1 MWKANRIKTVRQS
14 KGRQRWHRHARRQ
27 AWWTVTMVGMV
38 RPTVAMGM
46 RPEVRWLE
54 KARHEGFGWMQR
66 HDRKISTKL
75 VNRWRSL
82 ICNEEKK
89 KICVCLEIVWN
100 PEMFID
106 YSKIAMIF
114 SVHDHN
120 NGTKSTYTQFHN
132 RDEICHSNFE
142 IPNICITSLNRW
154 IWHERIENWELNL
167 EEKNIFSIFVAFL
180 YVSFEVEGWKNIRCV
195 WNIHVR
201 RSSKTLIVRTRF
213 QVQRRPDRV
222 ESVESER
229 EKLWHNLRFVLLR
242 TIRVKVY

>member
-27 AWWTVTMVGMV
+27 ARWTVTMVGMV
-38 RPTVAMGM
+38 RRTVAMGM
-46 RPEVRWLE
+46 RPEIRWLE

-75 VNRWRSL
+75 VNRWRFL
-82 ICNEEKK
+82 ICKEEMK

-120 NGTKSTYTQFHN
+120 NGTKSAYTQFDN
-132 RDEICHSNFE
+132 RDEICHSNFW
-142 IPNICITSLNRW
+142 NSKCITSLYRW
-154 IWHERIENWELNL
+154 IWHERIENWTWKREKYILNFCFFSVCFVWGL
-167 EEKNIFSIFVAFL
+167 KKYSICVEYPCEEK
-180 YVSFEVEGWKNIRCV
+180 
-195 WNIHVR
+195 
-201 RSSKTLIVRTRF
+201 
-213 QVQRRPDRV
+213 
-222 ESVESER
+222 
-229 EKLWHNLRFVLLR
+229 
-242 TIRVKVY
+242 